1 MKNKLLGIALL
12 LFMIVS
18 LTGCGKT
25 ETPKQDEKETIILN
39 DNLEFEINS
48 ELSLLSLVSEDNKVE
63 IVSDDEIVDTS
74 ILGDKEI
81 TIKYLVNGKEEEKT
95 FTITI
100 TDTQAPTIKFTK
112 ELSTTSGTKI
122 NLLKGVKVS
131 DNSNEEINATI
142 EGDYDFNK
150 EGTYKLKYVAVDSS
164 GNKTEEEFT
173 LKVNKKTTTSS
184 SNSSTSNNNTSSSN
198 NSSNSNNNN
207 SNEVTKEQ
215 IIRNLYKYCRHED
228 GIWFSPPLV
237 ESVETSNK
245 SCVENVNILQTKFGM
260 DYTTFIETYDHT
272 DTKYQ

>member
-1 MKNKLLGIALL
+1 MK
-12 LFMIVS
+12 LFGKDISKKIIIFIMICFFVV
-18 LTGCGKT
+18 GCGKT
-25 ETPKQDEKETIILN
+25 ETPKQDEKESIILN

-164 GNKTEEEFT
+164 GNKKEEEFT

-184 SNSSTSNNNTSSSN
+184 SSSN
-198 NSSNSNNNN
+198 AT
-207 SNEVTKEQ
+207 TKAQAEA
-215 IIRNLYKYCRHED
+215 NVKKYC
-228 GIWFSPPLV
+228 V
-237 ESVETSNK
+237 
-245 SCVENVNILQTKFGM
+245 CNVNTDSCANGWAMPGSIGDATRDKQCSNAVKQLEQFGVDYYM
-260 DYTTFIETYDHT
+260 DFINTPPSN
-272 DTKYQ
+272 